1 MSSQRES
8 RLTPLELQIMQA
20 LWKLGTGTVQQVLVQ
35 MPEQKLAYTT
45 VQTILTILHRKGKVK
60 RVLKG
65 KAYKY
70 EPAVSQKSA
79 MSLALRDV
87 VHRFFGGSAEDLVMN
102 LLETQQLSPRKLEQ
116 LSRLVASAEEKER
129 K

>member
-79 MSLALRDV
+79 MSLALRAL
-87 VHRFFGGSAEDLVMN
+87 VHRFFAGSAEDLVMN
-102 LLETQQLSPRKLEQ
+102 LLETQQLSPRRLE
-116 LSRLVASAEEKER
+116 
-129 K
+129 